1 MADRTQ
7 SPAYEALRA
16 SSGRLLLF
24 IEGEI
29 ARQGGGRVTIYA
41 DLVRG
46 GRLDQGCAARP
57 ERIAR
62 AWPDRRE
69 AAYKATR
76 LRAVGSLARYRDG
89 NARCA
94 HQRKCPRATQFA
106 GDDANATGF
115 GQRVMRK
122 LC

>member
-16 SSGRLLLF
+16 SSRRLLLF

-29 ARQGGGRVTIYA
+29 APRRRQGY
-41 DLVRG
+41 DLRRSVRG
-46 GRLDQGCAARP
+46 GRLDQGCATRP

-69 AAYKATR
+69 AAYEATR

-89 NARCA
+89 NARDA
-94 HQRKCPRATQFA
+94 HQRKCPRAAQFA
-106 GDDANATGF
+106 GDDADATGF
-115 GQRVMRK
+115 GQRVIGGN
-122 LC
+122 